1 MAQGKWADA
10 CYIRRGAMEEIKSR
24 GEAIHFLA
32 TKRIYPKISKSGK
45 VFFLK
50 RKDALLN
57 EGEKANLLTALE
69 IKDEEDCKKVRDR
82 IHEESSKINPHISIN
97 RWVKE
102 ERPRELLAKNGSQ
115 NLPLAKLVAIILRTG
130 KIGESAEEL
139 ARDVLNKFKT
149 LRNLDSAT
157 IDEIC
162 KIDGIGIAKAV
173 QIKAALEIGKRLMQE
188 QAQTTKK
195 IRSPREALQYVS
207 EYFAPYLR
215 DAKNE
220 FFFIVL
226 LDIKNKP
233 IKHVEISKGSINA
246 SIVDPKD
253 LVKEAT
259 LNSASSMILVH
270 NHPSGDTEPSEED
283 VKITSQIV
291 KALELVNVKVLDHII
306 LGKNHEDFFSFANAG
321 IL

>member
-1 MAQGKWADA
+1 MDKSQDA
-10 CYIRRGAMEEIKSR
+10 SKEVYE
-24 GEAIHFLA
+24 FLA
-32 TKRIYPKISKSGK
+32 TNQIYPQISRNGTITFKSQNGVQISQEQQLDLLRTLKISTPEECKRVRDYVKELRKQVKSH
-45 VFFLK
+45 VP
-50 RKDALLN
+50 
-57 EGEKANLLTALE
+57 
-69 IKDEEDCKKVRDR
+69 IKD
-82 IHEESSKINPHISIN
+82 
-97 RWVKE
+97 WVKE
-102 ERPRELLAKNGSQ
+102 ERPRELLVKNGSQ
-115 NLPLAKLVAIILRTG
+115 NLTLAKLLAIILRTG
-130 KIGESAEEL
+130 SVGKSAEEL
-139 ARDVLNKFKT
+139 ARNILDEFKT

-162 KIDGIGIAKAV
+162 KIQGIGIAKAA
-173 QIKAALEIGKRLMQE
+173 QIKAAFEIGKRLMHE
-188 QAQTTKK
+188 QAESTKK

-246 SIVDPKD
+246 SIVDPKEV
-253 LVKEAT
+253 VKEAS
-259 LNSASSMILVH
+259 LSSASSVILLH
-270 NHPSGDTEPSEED
+270 NHPSGETEPSEED
-283 VKITSQIV
+283 LKITSQIV

-306 LGKNHEDFFSFANAG
+306 LGKNHDDFFSFANAG